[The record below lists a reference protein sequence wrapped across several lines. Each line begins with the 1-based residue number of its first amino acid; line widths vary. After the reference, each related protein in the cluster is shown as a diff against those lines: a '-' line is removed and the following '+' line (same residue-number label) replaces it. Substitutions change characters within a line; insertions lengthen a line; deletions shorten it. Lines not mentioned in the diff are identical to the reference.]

1 MPTRPDASVF
11 GELANALST
20 NWRRIAR
27 ASQLPPLGDWIIWL
41 ILAGRGFGKTRT
53 GSETV
58 RQKKL
63 AGCMNI
69 GLIGATAADVRDTM
83 IEGPSG
89 ILTISP
95 KHDRPLYEPSKRRLT
110 WANGAI
116 ATAFSAEEADRLR
129 GPQFD
134 FLWADEL
141 AAWDYPAAWDMALF
155 CLRQGKKP
163 QALVTTTPRPTK
175 IIRDLVNREG
185 RDVAV
190 TRGSTF
196 ENAANL
202 APSFLS
208 EITKRYQGTRL
219 GRQEL
224 QAEIL
229 DDVPGALWQRAWIDR
244 DRRERAPELKR
255 IVIAIDPAVKSGDDS
270 DETGI
275 VAAGVGHD
283 GHGYVLQDLSGRY
296 APHEWAKV
304 AVAAY
309 HRHQADRI
317 VAEVNNGGEMVES
330 VLRQVDASVPFK
342 AVTAS
347 RGKVTRAEPVAAL
360 YEQGKVHHVG
370 AFDQLE
376 DQCCAFASDFDRSKA
391 GYSPDRMDA
400 LVWAMTELI
409 ARASYVNAVSF
420 HAPDLSYGGI
430 GGELRRHFGET
441 SSYHEDFTNRMPFS
455 GSR

>member
-1 MPTRPDASVF
+1 
-11 GELANALST
+11 
-20 NWRRIAR
+20 
-27 ASQLPPLGDWIIWL
+27 
-41 ILAGRGFGKTRT
+41 
-53 GSETV
+53 
-58 RQKKL
+58 
-63 AGCMNI
+63 
-69 GLIGATAADVRDTM
+69 M

-89 ILTISP
+89 ILTVSP

-110 WANGAI
+110 WSNGAI
-116 ATAFSAEEADRLR
+116 ATTFSADEPERLR

-134 FLWADEL
+134 FMWADEL
-141 AAWDYPAAWDMALF
+141 AAWNYPAAWDMALF
-155 CLRQGKKP
+155 CLRQGKQP
-163 QALVTTTPRPTK
+163 RAVVTTTPKPTK

-185 RDVAV
+185 QDVAI

-202 APSFLS
+202 APAFLS

-255 IVIAIDPAVKSGDDS
+255 IVISIDPAVKSGEDS

-275 VAAGVGHD
+275 LVAGVGHD
-283 GHGYVLQDLSGRY
+283 DHGYVLQDLSGRY

-304 AVAAY
+304 AIAAY

-317 VAEVNNGGEMVES
+317 IAEVNNGGEMVEL
-330 VLRQVDASVPFK
+330 VLRQVDATVSFR
-342 AVTAS
+342 AVHAS
-347 RGKVTRAEPVAAL
+347 RGKVTRAEPISAL
-360 YEQGKVHHVG
+360 YEQGRVHHVG
-370 AFDQLE
+370 AFDLLE
-376 DQCCAFASDFDRSKA
+376 DQCCAFATDFDRAKA

-400 LVWAMTELI
+400 LVWALTELMLNVI
-409 ARASYVNAVSF
+409 PDVSIVT
-420 HAPDLSYGGI
+420 PIII
-430 GGELRRHFGET
+430 GGPAVADIFQKVQDLEAAAKRLAPILKKHQG
-441 SSYHEDFTNRMPFS
+441 SSIRTF
-455 GSR
+455 